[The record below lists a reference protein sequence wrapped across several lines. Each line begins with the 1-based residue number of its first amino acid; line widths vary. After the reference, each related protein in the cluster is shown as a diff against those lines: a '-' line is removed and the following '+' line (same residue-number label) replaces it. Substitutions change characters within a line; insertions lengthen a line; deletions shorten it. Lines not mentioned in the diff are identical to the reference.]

1 MVTQTEIALINALV
15 KMALWIGVIIGILA
29 MSISYYIWE
38 KLQQKKILNIMK
50 SKDDRD
56 VLSAFWLMKG
66 SKK

>member
-15 KMALWIGVIIGILA
+15 KMALGIGIIIGTLA

-38 KLQQKKILNIMK
+38 RLQQKKILNLMK

>member
-15 KMALWIGVIIGILA
+15 KLALGIGIIIGTLA

-38 KLQQKKILNIMK
+38 RLQQKKILNLMK